1 MPPKWYVCDINLKKK
16 GLLNALSHAQLSTVK
31 SLYAQHFIHCDIKLD
46 NFMVQADTPPM
57 GPTVFLIDFGLVQ
70 LFRNPA
76 TFLHSSYTMGH
87 SIVSTIRFASVNGQQ
102 GYAQSHHDNL
112 ESLTYTII
120 YLACRSLP
128 WAACRGHEAVL
139 RKKKLI
145 KAEELCDGL
154 PAPFCKFVI
163 HVHSLGFNKRLDY
176 QHLQSILLQ
185 CSEAK
190 INQAS
195 EVPPFSAPSPVDV
208 NCTPVRDPT

>member
-1 MPPKWYVCDINLKKK
+1 
-16 GLLNALSHAQLSTVK
+16 
-31 SLYAQHFIHCDIKLD
+31 
-46 NFMVQADTPPM
+46 MVRADTPM
-57 GPTVFLIDFGLVQ
+57 GPTIFLINFGLAQ

-102 GYAQSHHDNL
+102 GYAQLCRNDL

-120 YLACRSLP
+120 YLAHRSLP
-128 WAACRGHEAVL
+128 WAAYRGHKAVL

-145 KAEELCDGL
+145 KVEELCDSL

-163 HVHSLGFNKRLDY
+163 HVRSLGFDKRPDY

-185 CSEAK
+185 CLEAK
-190 INQAS
+190 INQAG
-195 EVPPFSAPSPVDV
+195 EALPFSAPSPVDM